1 MANVLFKQGTQ
12 DKLDQIRSAKSATEG
27 TFYLTNDSHRMY
39 LGIANGDA
47 VPVNE
52 GVTTVP
58 SLDDLPKSAAHLHV
72 GQFYYVTAGNILCVF
87 NGKTWAQI
95 NSNTDTI
102 VKEVNIDISEVDG
115 VTDAVSLTI
124 TLKDQEGNAI
134 ESSTKIR
141 GTNGLK
147 VSENPTGEITLTGDK
162 YSLETA
168 YSGTTHIASLKLNSE
183 NTDNDTEINIH
194 EGDNIHFTRN
204 AVDGS
209 LELSADNARIDEVVG
224 GFGVGPND
232 TNEDKV
238 GMYVQVSDDEG
249 NSGTAH
255 LDPIVVVGSEADQYQ
270 EVHFKKGKAILPV
283 YSKIEIDKKFV
294 GLDAMSYKG
303 TCGENGS
310 TTLLN
315 TANLHNGD
323 TFLAAGPWSQPI
335 AGVTYKAKKGD
346 MIICRGTE
354 SATGVIDPTTLIID
368 VVPSGDDALA
378 DTTYV
383 VVPTDNGFKITDMS
397 GSNIGG
403 MTVNGDN
410 KYLEVTDSK
419 NTTDGTNTLTVKHK
433 TITSAATT
441 DMVSAGDNKIQQY
454 GETLSVPVIES
465 IKRDAAGH
473 VTEVKVRNYQ
483 LKDTNGHL
491 VSEADYEATVTD
503 GKVIIGSKVHMKT
516 SDGTAAGT
524 AAGAFSIESKS
535 LTIGAVGTAAVTLE
549 LEWGTF

>member
-12 DKLDQIRSAKSATEG
+12 DKLDQIRSARSATEG
-27 TFYLTNDSHRMY
+27 TFYLTSDSHRMY
-39 LGIANGDA
+39 LGISTGDA

-102 VKEVNIDISEVDG
+102 VKEVNIDVSEVDG
-115 VTDAVSLTI
+115 ATDAVSLTI

-134 ESSTKIR
+134 ESSTKIH

-162 YSLETA
+162 YSLESS

-183 NTDNDTEINIH
+183 NTNNDTKIDIH

-224 GFGVGPND
+224 GFGTGAND
-232 TNEDKV
+232 STTDKV

-255 LDPIVVVGSEADQYQ
+255 LDPIVVVGSKADKYQ

-283 YSKIEIDKKFV
+283 YSVAEIDKKFV

-354 SATGVIDPTTLIID
+354 SASGVIDPTTLIID
-368 VVPSGDDALA
+368 VVPSGDDAMA

-383 VVPTDNGFKITDMS
+383 VVPTDNGFRITDMS

-419 NTTDGTNTLTVKHK
+419 NTTDGINTLTVKHK
-433 TITSAATT
+433 TITSEATT
-441 DMVSAGDNKIQQY
+441 AMVSAGDTILQSE
-454 GETLSVPVIES
+454 GTPLTVPIVES

-473 VTEVKVRNYQ
+473 VTEIKVRNYR
-483 LKDTNGHL
+483 LEDTNGHL
-491 VSEADYEATVTD
+491 KSQEFNTQLQTN
-503 GKVIIGSKVHMKT
+503 KVIISSSVSMET
-516 SDGTAAGT
+516 STGGQAGVAT
-524 AAGAFSIESKS
+524 GAFAIESES
-535 LTIGAVGTAAVTLE
+535 ITIGANGATVSLE
-549 LEWGTF
+549 LVWGEF